1 MLLTYSTYIPTLW
14 GDLSNIKV
22 NQAKILIHQLTS
34 THTVMACYGHLLVTT
49 GFTGYFYITIYVYE
63 IITLNGVTYDGTYNW
78 YLLWAITADSNH
90 PSWRLVIPIDLFSL

>member
-1 MLLTYSTYIPTLW
+1 MVLGMYFTEIQRSR
-14 GDLSNIKV
+14 
-22 NQAKILIHQLTS
+22 
-34 THTVMACYGHLLVTT
+34 VMACYGHLLVTT